1 MKLYLGK
8 EIDKSRLI
16 RYNDEYRLSNPVR
29 QRGRPC
35 PMQETVSAKT
45 TAVESKKSKKFLFWL
60 VPLLV
65 LAGVYFAGVAFF
77 SQHFLPNTE
86 INGQDA
92 GGKSVKSVAAIASD
106 RSRNATLDLTTM
118 EGDVQQIPVTDFSYD
133 CWFDSDLS
141 ALRRSQSPF
150 QWPMAFFGQ
159 ETWDVPL
166 AVSFDEAALSQ
177 QLQAL
182 PCMTDPSIQ
191 APVDAHIEKTETGFT
206 IKEAIEGNTLD
217 FDRMWSAVTGVLL
230 AGDLSLDLTDPDCYR
245 HPSVEADD
253 PGLQEQMS
261 KWKQYEKLKITIDL
275 IDAEEVLN
283 GDVLKDWLRTDGSTI
298 TIDPDALGSYITDL
312 SARYNT
318 YETQRTF
325 NTTGAGAVTVGGSG
339 LDTYGFKMN
348 TAKTTED
355 VQAALDNLDSCT
367 VAATWQIPAL
377 CRNSVNGDI
386 GTTYIEADLSRQHLW
401 YYQNGVLQLESD
413 FVSGMNSQPGRR
425 TPCGVFRVWGKQRDR
440 VLTGPD
446 YESFVSYWMPFTW
459 TGCGLHDA
467 PWRGAFGGT
476 IYLHNGSHGCINLPS
491 RNAAAL
497 YNAVEYNT
505 PVIVYRS

>member
-1 MKLYLGK
+1 M
-8 EIDKSRLI
+8 DKTDSV
-16 RYNDEYRLSNPVR
+16 RYNEGYRLSNPVAR
-29 QRGRPC
+29 RGRLC
-35 PMQETVSAKT
+35 PMQETVSAET
-45 TAVESKKSKKFLFWL
+45 VRVEPKKSKKYLFWL

-77 SQHFLPNTE
+77 SLHFLPNTE

-118 EGDVQQIPVTDFSYD
+118 EGDVQQIPVSDFSYD

-141 ALRRSQSPF
+141 ELRSSQSPF
-150 QWPMAFFGQ
+150 RWPTAFFSQ
-159 ETWDVPL
+159 ETWNVPL
-166 AVSFDEAALSQ
+166 AVTFDETALAQ

-182 PCMTDPSIQ
+182 PCFSDPSIQ
-191 APVDAHIEKTETGFT
+191 APADAHIEKTETGFT
-206 IKEAIEGNTLD
+206 VREAVEGNTLD
-217 FDRMWSAVTGVLL
+217 FDKTWGAVTGVLL
-230 AGDLSLDLTDPDCYR
+230 AGDLTLDLEEADCYR
-245 HPSVEADD
+245 HPNLQADD
-253 PGLQEQMS
+253 PGLQAQMD

-275 IDAEEVLN
+275 TGAEEVLN
-283 GDVLKDWLRTDGSTI
+283 GDVLKDWLRTDGTFI
-298 TIDPDALGSYITDL
+298 DIDPDALGNYIADL
-312 SARYNT
+312 AARYNT

-325 NTTGAGAVTVGGSG
+325 NATGVGPITVGGSG
-339 LDTYGFKMN
+339 LDTYGFQMSVS
-348 TAKTTED
+348 KTREA

-367 VAATWQIPAL
+367 VAAVWQIPAL
-377 CRNSVNGDI
+377 CRDTVNGDI

-440 VLTGPD
+440 VLTGDD

-467 PWRGAFGGT
+467 PWRGAFGGS
-476 IYLHNGSHGCINLPS
+476 IYLNNGSHGCINLPTKT
-491 RNAAAL
+491 AAAL
-497 YNAVEYNT
+497 YNAVSYDT